1 MIKNELRK
9 KMKKIRD
16 NIPSDK
22 RKIEDQII
30 AKTLINSEIYINAKT
45 LFIYN
50 SFRSEVCT
58 TYIIKE
64 ALNEKIVALPV
75 TNSLDHSMEAYEI
88 NEDSVFVQ
96 DSYGIQIPDTK
107 TSNIIN
113 PKEIDLTIVPLIAYD
128 NLGNRLGYGG
138 GYYDR
143 YLPRLRKDAIVVG
156 LAYSNQFVEELTIEH
171 FDKKLDYVITVR
183 YEEDGAFGEIK
194 KF

>member
-1 MIKNELRK
+1 MIKNELRRNL
-9 KMKKIRD
+9 KKIRD

-22 RKIEDQII
+22 RKIEEELI
-30 AKTLINSEIYINAKT
+30 AKTLLNSKLYINAKS

-50 SFRSEVCT
+50 SFRSEVDT

-64 ALNEKIVALPV
+64 ALNEKIVGLPV
-75 TNSLDHSMEAYEI
+75 INSLDHSMEAYEI

-113 PKEIDLTIVPLIAYD
+113 PKEIDLTIVPLLAYD
-128 NLGNRLGYGG
+128 NLGNRIGYGG

-143 YLPRLRKDAIVVG
+143 YLPRLREDAIVVG
-156 LAYSNQFVEELTIEH
+156 LAYSNQFVEELTVED
-171 FDKKLDYVITVR
+171 FDKKLDYVVTVK
-183 YEEDGAFGEIK
+183 YEEDGSFGEIE

>member
-30 AKTLINSEIYINAKT
+30 AKTLINSEIYINSKT

-88 NEDSVFVQ
+88 DEDSVFIQ

-113 PKEIDLTIVPLIAYD
+113 PKEIDLTIVPLLAYD

-156 LAYSNQFVEELTIEH
+156 LAYSNQFVEELTVEH

-183 YEEDGAFGEIK
+183 YEEYGAFGEIK

>member
-1 MIKNELRK
+1 MIKTELRRNL
-9 KMKKIRD
+9 KKIRD

-22 RKIEDQII
+22 RKIEEELI
-30 AKTLINSEIYINAKT
+30 AKTLLNSKLYINAKS

-50 SFRSEVCT
+50 SFRSEVDT

-64 ALNEKIVALPV
+64 ALNEKIVGLPV

-113 PKEIDLTIVPLIAYD
+113 PKEIDLTIVPLLAYD

-143 YLPRLRKDAIVVG
+143 YLPRLREDAIVVG
-156 LAYSNQFVEELTIEH
+156 LAYSNQFVEELTVED
-171 FDKKLDYVITVR
+171 FDKKLDYVVTVK
-183 YEEDGAFGEIK
+183 YEEDGSFGEIE

>member
-30 AKTLINSEIYINAKT
+30 AKTLINSEIYINAET

-50 SFRSEVCT
+50 SFRSEVDT

-64 ALNEKIVALPV
+64 ALNEKIVGLPV

-113 PKEIDLTIVPLIAYD
+113 PKEIDLTIVPLLAYD

-143 YLPRLRKDAIVVG
+143 YLPRLREDAIVVG
-156 LAYSNQFVEELTIEH
+156 IAYSNQFVEELTVED
-171 FDKKLDYVITVR
+171 FDKKLDYVVTVK
-183 YEEDGAFGEIK
+183 YEEDRAFGEMK

>member
-30 AKTLINSEIYINAKT
+30 AKTLINSEIYINAET

>member
-1 MIKNELRK
+1 MIKNELRRNLK
-9 KMKKIRD
+9 KLRD
-16 NIPSDK
+16 DIPSDK
-22 RKIEDQII
+22 RKIEEELI
-30 AKTLINSEIYINAKT
+30 AKTLLNSEIYINAKS

-50 SFRSEVCT
+50 SFRSEVDT

-64 ALNEKIVALPV
+64 ALNEKIVGLPV

-113 PKEIDLTIVPLIAYD
+113 PKEIDLTIVPLLAYD

-143 YLPRLRKDAIVVG
+143 YLPRLREDAIVVG
-156 LAYSNQFVEELTIEH
+156 IAYSNQFVEELTVED
-171 FDKKLDYVITVR
+171 FDKKLDYVVTVK
-183 YEEDGAFGEIK
+183 YEEDRAFGEMK

>member
-1 MIKNELRK
+1 MIKNKLRK

-50 SFRSEVCT
+50 SFRSEVDT
-58 TYIIKE
+58 TYIIEE
-64 ALNEKIVALPV
+64 ALDEKIVTLPV

-113 PKEIDLTIVPLIAYD
+113 PKEIDLTIVPLLAYD

-143 YLPRLRKDAIVVG
+143 YIPRLRKNAIVVG